1 MKKIFELLL
10 FLIPIIGIIICTLF
24 IFGFFKN
31 EEINS
36 LNIVS
41 SLKINVSEIV
51 QLMDED
57 NAKNIKWESSDSN
70 IVEVNNGTIKGIK
83 KGNAII
89 TATTIDGKKVMC
101 QVEVR
106 SSNKDATPTPSP
118 TSSSNMELA
127 TKVTLNKKSLTLTEG
142 NSETLIATIEPSN
155 TIDKTVTWTSSNT
168 NVATVDNG
176 KITAKSKGTTTIT
189 AKTSNGKTDTCTVTV
204 NAKVVTYKVTFNP
217 DNGTNPTTMDVK
229 QNGTV
234 TPPVVTKSGY
244 TLIGWYNGST
254 KFDFTKPINSNL
266 TLTAKWQ
273 KQGTIIR
280 VGTFNVGY
288 YKCGSYSG
296 ATCSSGEHTSYIH
309 PNFPGTYI
317 DPKAIAREFKNNKL
331 DFVGVQETHLVKN
344 GASYTT
350 GADILASA
358 IYGSDDAA
366 NTKRG
371 KYWSYTSYTI
381 ALYSSSSTYQ
391 FQNITSKALS
401 TGRGLLKGVVNI
413 NGVNISIYNTH
424 LALGDY
430 TAVNINEIV
439 EELKKDNNPIII
451 MGDFNVSPNNPS
463 AENNLKTKL
472 ENLGFTLAAKDTTK
486 NNMWKK
492 PALCDSIWVKSNG
505 HINVKSQNTIQKYN
519 VLSDHNMVITE
530 LEIVK

>member
-1 MKKIFELLL
+1 MAEN
-10 FLIPIIGIIICTLF
+10 II
-24 IFGFFKN
+24 
-31 EEINS
+31 
-36 LNIVS
+36 
-41 SLKINVSEIV
+41 
-51 QLMDED
+51 
-57 NAKNIKWESSDSN
+57 
-70 IVEVNNGTIKGIK
+70 
-83 KGNAII
+83 
-89 TATTIDGKKVMC
+89 
-101 QVEVR
+101 
-106 SSNKDATPTPSP
+106 
-118 TSSSNMELA
+118 
-127 TKVTLNKKSLTLTEG
+127 LTQ
-142 NSETLIATIEPSN
+142 
-155 TIDKTVTWTSSNT
+155 K
-168 NVATVDNG
+168 G
-176 KITAKSKGTTTIT
+176 KIEKEERLRHLI
-189 AKTSNGKTDTCTVTV
+189 
-204 NAKVVTYKVTFNP
+204 
-217 DNGTNPTTMDVK
+217 DVE
-229 QNGTV
+229 
-234 TPPVVTKSGY
+234 
-244 TLIGWYNGST
+244 L
-254 KFDFTKPINSNL
+254 
-266 TLTAKWQ
+266 
-273 KQGTIIR
+273 
-280 VGTFNVGY
+280 
-288 YKCGSYSG
+288 
-296 ATCSSGEHTSYIH
+296 
-309 PNFPGTYI
+309 
-317 DPKAIAREFKNNKL
+317 PKADEELNFARSQGDLSEN
-331 DFVGVQETHLVKN
+331 
-344 GASYTT
+344 
-350 GADILASA
+350 AD
-358 IYGSDDAA
+358 YDAA